1 MNPHKICRQKRRLMD
16 ITQTELAERI
26 GMSQSMIQH
35 FENGR
40 SNVSIVTLEKIAKVL
55 DIPLAELF
63 SEECK

>member
-1 MNPHKICRQKRRLMD
+1 MD